1 MEDSVVL
8 YIHGQGGSA
17 KEAAHYAPLFP
28 DCDVAGLDYSA
39 RTPWEAKEEFPKL
52 FDSICTRDEAV
63 TLIANSIGA
72 YFSMHALS
80 NKRIDKAFF
89 ISPIVDMNRLIKN
102 MMGWAGVTEEELEEK
117 KTIETSFGETLSY
130 EYLNYV
136 RENPI
141 FWKKPTHILYG
152 EKDNLQSFETIV
164 FFSTKVG
171 ATLNVI
177 ENGEHYLHTE
187 EEMKMIDEWIRL
199 LK

>member
-1 MEDSVVL
+1 MKQIVIYV
-8 YIHGQGGSA
+8 HGKNGSP
-17 KEAAHYAPLFP
+17 KEANHYRSLFNKA
-28 DCDVAGLDYSA
+28 DVVGLDYKAS
-39 RTPWEAKEEFPKL
+39 TPWEAKEEFPKL
-52 FDSICTRDEAV
+52 FDKLTKGYDSVI
-63 TLIANSIGA
+63 LLANSIGA

-80 NKRIDKAFF
+80 NKHIDKAFF

-102 MMGWAGVTEEELEEK
+102 MMNIAGVTEEELEEK
-117 KTIETSFGETLSY
+117 KIIETGFGETLSY

-136 RENPI
+136 RDNPL

-164 FFSTKVG
+164 FFSTKIG
-171 ATLNVI
+171 ATLNVV

-199 LK
+199 PK